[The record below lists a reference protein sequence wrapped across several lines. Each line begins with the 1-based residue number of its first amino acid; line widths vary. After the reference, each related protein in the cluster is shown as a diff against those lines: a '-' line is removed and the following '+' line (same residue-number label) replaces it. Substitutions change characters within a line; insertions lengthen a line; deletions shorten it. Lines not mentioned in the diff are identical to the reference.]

1 MATRSH
7 FRRSRSWATPGRG
20 ARSWRWAR
28 ATSASRRRRARA
40 SSACSRRAPRLRRSA
55 PPPLRPASLRRTL
68 RPASSPPTAQLCL
81 NPSFIPSERFHLC
94 SAIPSQGFHKVEVD
108 GLGQPATKMPSPV
121 RWSTAFLDPSLRI
134 SREADGTV
142 SVYSKARV
150 RYAALPCM
158 WRAYAYNEEDGTPLT
173 PPPCSLRWSR
183 QTRRLPSRGLP
194 RRRWSLRKWRRKSK
208 TPGRCGIGLTTGGAR
223 PRLGVTPTSPE
234 HCGDPD
240 RVIAWGKQV
249 RGLRGIRPSQT
260 SEIFTPEAEGRSGR
274 AFSLQ
279 GAGLQYAMHNVQF
292 SSLFNPKVS
301 KNLSHLTAYG
311 FIAVKV

>member
-1 MATRSH
+1 
-7 FRRSRSWATPGRG
+7 
-20 ARSWRWAR
+20 
-28 ATSASRRRRARA
+28 
-40 SSACSRRAPRLRRSA
+40 
-55 PPPLRPASLRRTL
+55 
-68 RPASSPPTAQLCL
+68 
-81 NPSFIPSERFHLC
+81 
-94 SAIPSQGFHKVEVD
+94 
-108 GLGQPATKMPSPV
+108 MPSPV

-158 WRAYAYNEEDGTPLT
+158 WRAYAYKEEDGTPLT

-208 TPGRCGIGLTTGGAR
+208 TPGHCGIGLTTGGAR

-240 RVIAWGKQV
+240 HPPHVTSRGPSSLPPRTGWRYASTRERVEASGRGWGWAGGEVHVAV
-249 RGLRGIRPSQT
+249 RPCQRTAGRGS
-260 SEIFTPEAEGRSGR
+260 SERREGRFAVARCELR
-274 AFSLQ
+274 A
-279 GAGLQYAMHNVQF
+279 GVACVRVRA
-292 SSLFNPKVS
+292 
-301 KNLSHLTAYG
+301 
-311 FIAVKV
+311 

>member
-1 MATRSH
+1 MRSLRRGVCSPSSSATRSKWRVATRSH

-40 SSACSRRAPRLRRSA
+40 SSACSRRAPRLRRLCTPTFAPRLSPPHA
-55 PPPLRPASLRRTL
+55 PPRLISSYCATL
-68 RPASSPPTAQLCL
+68 PK
-81 NPSFIPSERFHLC
+81 PSFIPSERFHLC

-150 RYAALPCM
+150 RHAALPCM

-173 PPPCSLRWSR
+173 PPSCALRWSQ
-183 QTRRLPSRGLP
+183 QTHRLPSRGLP

-208 TPGRCGIGLTTGGAR
+208 TPGHCGIGLTTGGAR

-240 RVIAWGKQV
+240 HPPHVTS
-249 RGLRGIRPSQT
+249 RGPSSSPPRTRLAIRLDS
-260 SEIFTPEAEGRSGR
+260 
-274 AFSLQ
+274 
-279 GAGLQYAMHNVQF
+279 
-292 SSLFNPKVS
+292 
-301 KNLSHLTAYG
+301 
-311 FIAVKV
+311 